1 MMPGRPVIPLYVVVR
16 FDPGADAPQRQYSAV
31 EVVRGAE
38 LARAEAER
46 LGHLED
52 GHGIQYFVQRSQLY
66 VPERVA
72 QTIAAATG
80 SNTTGK
86 DASIDELLS
95 RLASRLDPAMYEV
108 IDHWPSDPY
117 AIGIAVPRASTRFAY
132 LSTLEMPAGR
142 YNVHLERAPDP
153 RTGSPYEDNG
163 YHADIDFDRLSELLV
178 RYLDL
183 RPAAS
188 TVEPVREAS
197 ARASREASADTR
209 R

>member
-1 MMPGRPVIPLYVVVR
+1 MMTRRPAIPLYVVVR
-16 FDPGADAPQRQYSAV
+16 FDPGADEPQRRYSAV

-46 LGHLED
+46 LGHLE
-52 GHGIQYFVQRSQLY
+52 GEQGIQYFVQRSQLY

-72 QTIAAATG
+72 QTIAAVTG
-80 SNTTGK
+80 SGPIVK

-95 RLASRLDPAMYEV
+95 RLASRFDPAAYEV

-117 AIGIAVPRASTRFAY
+117 AIGIAAPQASTRFVY
-132 LSTLEMPAGR
+132 LSTLELPRGR

-163 YHADIDFDRLSELLV
+163 YHAGIDFDRLSALLA

-188 TVEPVREAS
+188 TVEAPRQGS
-197 ARASREASADTR
+197 ARSLEAHVDTR
-209 R
+209 K